1 MASIAKIQEEI
12 LALSETDY
20 QQLRQWFNELDKDE
34 WDRQIEE
41 DSNAGRL
48 DFLITEA
55 IEAKKKGTL
64 KNLEDLSENHPL
76 VSLMEVIEALI
87 EKYESEQESLEREVW
102 SGLSMQMLARAYGED
117 EPEYTTDMLKW
128 VNPDYERE

>member
-48 DFLITEA
+48 DFLIAEV

-64 KNLEDLSENHPL
+64 KNLEDL
-76 VSLMEVIEALI
+76 
-87 EKYESEQESLEREVW
+87 
-102 SGLSMQMLARAYGED
+102 
-117 EPEYTTDMLKW
+117 
-128 VNPDYERE
+128 